1 MLIDVHACAFVHV
14 LTLLFV
20 CVLTDDGKA
29 DDDAKTRMPAK
40 TSLLKVS
47 ALYL

>member
-1 MLIDVHACAFVHV
+1 MNVSLHILRLH
-14 LTLLFV
+14 FV
-20 CVLTDDGKA
+20 CVLTDEGKT
-29 DDDAKTRMPAK
+29 DDAKTGMAAK